1 MKANLATGFAL
12 PSPPKRTALA
22 PEKIATFVQ
31 AEEPSQARVRAV
43 ATASKLRRTELGERM
58 VVYLPPELATELRV
72 RCARER
78 RSLSDAVTAAVEAW
92 TRSHGSPGT

>member
-1 MKANLATGFAL
+1 MKSSLASGFAL
-12 PSPPKRTALA
+12 PSAPKRTTVAETKA
-22 PEKIATFVQ
+22 ARFTT
-31 AEEPSQARVRAV
+31 AEEAKAP
-43 ATASKLRRTELGERM
+43 ASSSRLRRAELGERV

-92 TRSHGSPGT
+92 SRGPSGL

>member
-1 MKANLATGFAL
+1 MKRDLSAGFAL
-12 PSPPKRTALA
+12 PTPPKRTPVAEVTA
-22 PEKIATFVQ
+22 ARFTV
-31 AEEPSQARVRAV
+31 AEEPK
-43 ATASKLRRTELGERM
+43 ASPASTSRLRRAELGERM

-92 TRSHGSPGT
+92 ARSAMGT

>member
-1 MKANLATGFAL
+1 MKRDLAAGFAL
-12 PSPPKRTALA
+12 PSPPKRTPVAEAKAANFTMAEDRKA
-22 PEKIATFVQ
+22 PP
-31 AEEPSQARVRAV
+31 PSSSR
-43 ATASKLRRTELGERM
+43 LRRAELGERM

-92 TRSHGSPGT
+92 ARGDMGT

>member
-1 MKANLATGFAL
+1 MKSNLASGFAL
-12 PSPPKRTALA
+12 PSAPKRTPVADTKA
-22 PEKIATFVQ
+22 ARFTT
-31 AEEPSQARVRAV
+31 AEEAKAPPSSSSR
-43 ATASKLRRTELGERM
+43 LRRAELGERV

-92 TRSHGSPGT
+92 SRGPSGT

>member
-1 MKANLATGFAL
+1 MKANLASGFAL
-12 PSPPKRTALA
+12 PSAPKRTTVAETKAARFTTAAEDAKA
-22 PEKIATFVQ
+22 P
-31 AEEPSQARVRAV
+31 
-43 ATASKLRRTELGERM
+43 ASSSRLRRAELGERV

-92 TRSHGSPGT
+92 SRGPSGL

>member
-1 MKANLATGFAL
+1 MKRDLASGFAL
-12 PSPPKRTALA
+12 PSAPKRTPVAEVHA
-22 PEKIATFVQ
+22 ARFTVA
-31 AEEPSQARVRAV
+31 AEEKKP
-43 ATASKLRRTELGERM
+43 ASSSRLRRAELGERM

-92 TRSHGSPGT
+92 ARGPQGPKA

>member
-1 MKANLATGFAL
+1 MKRAIATAGFAL
-12 PSPPKRTALA
+12 PSPPKHTPVPERIAKAFVEAEDRKA
-22 PEKIATFVQ
+22 P
-31 AEEPSQARVRAV
+31 P
-43 ATASKLRRTELGERM
+43 ASTSRLRRAELGERM

-92 TRSHGSPGT
+92 ARGHVGT